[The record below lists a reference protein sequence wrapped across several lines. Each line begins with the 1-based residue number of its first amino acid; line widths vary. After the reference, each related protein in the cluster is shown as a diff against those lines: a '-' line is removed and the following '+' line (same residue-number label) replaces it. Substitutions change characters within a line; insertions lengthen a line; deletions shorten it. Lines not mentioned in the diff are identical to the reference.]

1 MNINTELLLSI
12 QVMRKLYAQYMKEVG
27 ARYGLQEM
35 DTDII
40 GFLKFNPGMD
50 TANDIISL
58 RRFSKAG
65 VSQAVERLAVK
76 GYLLRREDA
85 GDRRRIHLV
94 LTRKAGPVTAAIE
107 KKRREFTELLFQG
120 FTQKEITACEKF
132 TSRMVENVQAVRKG
146 R

>member
-27 ARYGLQEM
+27 VRFNLQET

-58 RRFSKAG
+58 RRFSKAS
-65 VSQAVERLAVK
+65 VSQAVERLSVK
-76 GYLLRREDA
+76 GYLLRKEDVS
-85 GDRRRIHLV
+85 DRRRIHLV
-94 LTRKAGPVTAAIE
+94 LTKKAGPVTEAIE
-107 KKRREFTELLFQG
+107 AKRKEFTELLFQG
-120 FTQKEITACEKF
+120 FTQKEITACEQF
-132 TSRMVENVQAVRKG
+132 TRRMVENAQAVR
-146 R
+146 RSR